1 MAGFRSIS
9 AAGRSIQ
16 RLLEMR
22 FDEEAPIVDADG
34 VPVRT
39 SVAILR
45 TEDLDPDN
53 FANLVSR
60 PALTLFLYRVDFN
73 KTMRAAWSG
82 VGLNDGRSHLA
93 LDLHFL
99 LTAWAGNAESE
110 HLVLGRALQAIED
123 TPILAGPLLMQASDW
138 APNESLQLVLEDID
152 TESLMRIFDSLPLDY
167 RLSIPYVARVT
178 RIEGRR
184 LAATQREPEVNT
196 AVLGAHPT

>member
-16 RLLEMR
+16 RLLELR
-22 FDEEAPIVDADG
+22 FRDEEPIAG
-34 VPVRT
+34 RPT

-45 TEDLDPDN
+45 TEDLDPAN
-53 FANLVSR
+53 FVNLVSR

-82 VGLNDGRSHLA
+82 VAHNDGRSHLA

-99 LTAWAGNAESE
+99 LTAWADNAENE
-110 HLVLGRALQAIED
+110 HLILGRALQAIED

-138 APNESLQLVLEDID
+138 APHESLQLVLEDIA
-152 TESLMRIFDSLPLDY
+152 TEAFMRIFDSLPVDY
-167 RLSIPYVARVT
+167 RLSVPYVARVT
-178 RIEGRR
+178 RIDG
-184 LAATQREPEVNT
+184 QRPPRDPDVAT
-196 AVLGAHPT
+196 AVLGGRPR